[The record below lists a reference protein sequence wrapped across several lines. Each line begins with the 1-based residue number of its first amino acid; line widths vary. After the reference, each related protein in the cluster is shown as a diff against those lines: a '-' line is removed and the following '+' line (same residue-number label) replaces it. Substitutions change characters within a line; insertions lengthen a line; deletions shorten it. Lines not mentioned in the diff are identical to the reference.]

1 MIFTSAQQLA
11 KSFNV
16 WYRKKRVHMSFHV
29 CCFFSE
35 SIYPKPKSKLSQLV
49 YGVASEWLCKDRVCN
64 LKVRK
69 LKTSIKKHNMRMDI
83 ELNIY
88 YLTENIQKSV

>member
-1 MIFTSAQQLA
+1 MIYTSGQQFT
-11 KSFNV
+11 K
-16 WYRKKRVHMSFHV
+16 RRVHMSFHV
-29 CCFFSE
+29 CCFFSQ
-35 SIYPKPKSKLSQLV
+35 SIYPRPKNKSSQLV
-49 YGVASEWLCKDRVCN
+49 YDVDSEWLCKDRVCN